1 MTLSRSFLTPFGI
14 LLFAQVSS
22 TLSLSLKTQ
31 LGRIRQELQWGLGAK
46 RVTSMNLR
54 VSDESLY
61 QKKGSAT
68 MHEGG
73 KSLTHR
79 VLLHASVQLEPQRSI
94 GCNGWL
100 IDRRCPTATAI
111 WYCVLKTITT

>member
-1 MTLSRSFLTPFGI
+1 MNSGEGASGDTVTLFPNSVWNPSLRSSL
-14 LLFAQVSS
+14 VDS
-22 TLSLSLKTQ
+22 LSLSLKTQ

-46 RVTSMNLR
+46 RVTSISLR

-94 GCNGWL
+94 GRNGCL
-100 IDRRCPTATAI
+100 CSVAVRQP
-111 WYCVLKTITT
+111 L